1 MKHALVALLLAG
13 LVVLSGAPAR
23 AQFDTREGIALNNQI
38 AELRR
43 DLQALREQMGHGGG
57 SNGDTSSSLGGY
69 RQAPA
74 ASGAGG
80 SELATQLLERVSQLE
95 EEVRRLRGR
104 IDEADNARER
114 QAEDLGKQIGD
125 LNFKVDGLAGGGAR
139 PPAAPPP
146 APVPSPAPAMAP
158 PAAPPAAA
166 PRRTPEMA
174 LQEGNAALARRDYAA
189 AEAAARE
196 VLAAP
201 HGPRSIDANYLLAQS
216 MAGRKDWAKAAVA
229 YDDAYNR
236 ARTGTRAPDLLIGL
250 SVALTNLNEKKAAC
264 QTLDK
269 LRVEFPNP
277 RPDLRE
283 TIVAARQHAGC
294 R

>member
-23 AQFDTREGIALNNQI
+23 AQIDTREGIALNNQI

-43 DLQALREQMGHGGG
+43 DLQALRDQMARGGG
-57 SNGDTSSSLGGY
+57 ANGDTSSSLGGY

-80 SELATQLLERVSQLE
+80 SDLAAQLLERVSQLE

-104 IDEADNARER
+104 IDEADNARQR

-125 LNFKVDGLAGGGAR
+125 LNFKLDGLPAVARR

-158 PAAPPAAA
+158 PAAA
-166 PRRTPEMA
+166 
-174 LQEGNAALARRDYAA
+174 ARRCAA
-189 AEAAARE
+189 THAGDGPAGGQCRAGPPRLCRRRGGGARGAGRAARRRAASTPISCWPQS
-196 VLAAP
+196 LA
-201 HGPRSIDANYLLAQS
+201 GAQ
-216 MAGRKDWAKAAVA
+216 
-229 YDDAYNR
+229 
-236 ARTGTRAPDLLIGL
+236 GL
-250 SVALTNLNEKKAAC
+250 GQGGGGL
-264 QTLDK
+264 
-269 LRVEFPNP
+269 
-277 RPDLRE
+277 
-283 TIVAARQHAGC
+283 
-294 R
+294 